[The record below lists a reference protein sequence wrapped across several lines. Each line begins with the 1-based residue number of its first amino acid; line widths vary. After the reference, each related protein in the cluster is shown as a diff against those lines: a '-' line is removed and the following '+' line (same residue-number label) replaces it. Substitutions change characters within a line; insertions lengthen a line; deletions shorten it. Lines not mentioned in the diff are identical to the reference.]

1 MSMSKL
7 LERTNLTEAQSAFW
21 LGYRL
26 QHGVPLDT
34 HHTTFIF
41 DINGPLIVPRFR
53 AAIRRTIDSS
63 DALRSV
69 IVDIRGIPQ
78 RRTVAELRYELP
90 VISFAERADPRQA
103 CREWVELRHRAD
115 KDWSEHLFDCALI
128 ELSKQA
134 YVWYLQIHHAAAD
147 ARAFWRIV
155 RRVERFYEEGAE
167 SGPASDATRSEGE
180 FARYADFERRF
191 RASSRYARS
200 RAYWEQKLGA
210 AAPEP
215 RITDSMLLEQA
226 LKTHRLTRRLD
237 PETSRQLL
245 QLTMDRA
252 LISPAVPFM
261 TALFAFLGKCMVGVT
276 FDGRPDG
283 FQDTIGV
290 FTRTCP
296 VLVDVAPDE
305 SFLSLAKK
313 VALETIR
320 VGRHQHYPVHNPVS
334 GRLWNILFNYLAVEF
349 GDFAGIPMTADLLL
363 FGYSNYPLALHL
375 RHFDAREQLTVDF
388 DFHASVFAPDETE
401 AIVRDYMQL
410 LALLIADPEQPI
422 PATAGGGH
430 KGILLRV
437 GGNPPQK
444 PAATAQ
450 DASAATVEPP
460 RSGAERILAGIW
472 ANLLKLDPVPRNES
486 FYNLGG
492 DSIMTLIMVFEAQ
505 KAGLNLDPALISG
518 DQTVAQ
524 LALAADAAHSASG
537 GGAAARTG
545 RDYRGGA
552 VQLLPVQHRFFAT
565 TPVDPHHW
573 NLAYMF
579 EPGEAVDLASLHR
592 AMHALAAHHTALR
605 CSFRFYG
612 QSWQQIADDW
622 IDMISVTQEEVGDL
636 TEPERSLA
644 IEHRCAE
651 LQASLDLGSG
661 PLVRLAVFPPGR
673 DGKAR
678 VLLCAHHLIIDPISV
693 AILTDDLRSAYRQA
707 ACGEPIQLPPATT
720 ELRDWAEALAVYAA
734 GREAVGEVE
743 YWSNVASEAR
753 RAIAAAPLPR
763 DETAGRNTSESLQ
776 ELLVSLSDAETRELL
791 RDIPHAYHTE
801 INDVL
806 LMALAHAIGRWARA
820 DRVCLALEGHGREH
834 IIPGINLSRTV
845 GWLVSAYPA
854 VLRAPRAC
862 QITELMAVHDQLKAV
877 PHKGVG
883 YGVLRY
889 LSQDRNLSARLML
902 ETEPE
907 IMFTYLGQTEQ
918 WADNELFRLIDHP
931 VGPLRSP
938 RRLRRHLLNV
948 VARVRHGRLEVAWHF
963 SRNIHQLATIENVA
977 ADFIAALRTVLDAGR
992 SDLEVRRASAGSRNP
1007 QVYLEARLG

>member
-1 MSMSKL
+1 
-7 LERTNLTEAQSAFW
+7 
-21 LGYRL
+21 
-26 QHGVPLDT
+26 
-34 HHTTFIF
+34 
-41 DINGPLIVPRFR
+41 
-53 AAIRRTIDSS
+53 
-63 DALRSV
+63 
-69 IVDIRGIPQ
+69 
-78 RRTVAELRYELP
+78 
-90 VISFAERADPRQA
+90 
-103 CREWVELRHRAD
+103 
-115 KDWSEHLFDCALI
+115 
-128 ELSKQA
+128 
-134 YVWYLQIHHAAAD
+134 
-147 ARAFWRIV
+147 
-155 RRVERFYEEGAE
+155 
-167 SGPASDATRSEGE
+167 
-180 FARYADFERRF
+180 
-191 RASSRYARS
+191 
-200 RAYWEQKLGA
+200 
-210 AAPEP
+210 
-215 RITDSMLLEQA
+215 
-226 LKTHRLTRRLD
+226 
-237 PETSRQLL
+237 
-245 QLTMDRA
+245 
-252 LISPAVPFM
+252 
-261 TALFAFLGKCMVGVT
+261 
-276 FDGRPDG
+276 
-283 FQDTIGV
+283 
-290 FTRTCP
+290 
-296 VLVDVAPDE
+296 
-305 SFLSLAKK
+305 
-313 VALETIR
+313 
-320 VGRHQHYPVHNPVS
+320 
-334 GRLWNILFNYLAVEF
+334 
-349 GDFAGIPMTADLLL
+349 
-363 FGYSNYPLALHL
+363 
-375 RHFDAREQLTVDF
+375 
-388 DFHASVFAPDETE
+388 
-401 AIVRDYMQL
+401 
-410 LALLIADPEQPI
+410 
-422 PATAGGGH
+422 
-430 KGILLRV
+430 
-437 GGNPPQK
+437 
-444 PAATAQ
+444 
-450 DASAATVEPP
+450 
-460 RSGAERILAGIW
+460 
-472 ANLLKLDPVPRNES
+472 
-486 FYNLGG
+486 
-492 DSIMTLIMVFEAQ
+492 
-505 KAGLNLDPALISG
+505 
-518 DQTVAQ
+518 
-524 LALAADAAHSASG
+524 
-537 GGAAARTG
+537 
-545 RDYRGGA
+545 
-552 VQLLPVQHRFFAT
+552 
-565 TPVDPHHW
+565 
-573 NLAYMF
+573 MF